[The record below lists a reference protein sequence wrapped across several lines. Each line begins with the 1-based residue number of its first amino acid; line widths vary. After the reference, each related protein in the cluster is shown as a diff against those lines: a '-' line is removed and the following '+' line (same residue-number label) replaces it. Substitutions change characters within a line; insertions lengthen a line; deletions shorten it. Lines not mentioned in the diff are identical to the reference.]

1 MKLGNVRRG
10 TTLVELLVAAV
21 FVGLCSAAM
30 LGAIGTSSRATSIAE
45 EKLIALTFAKNEL
58 DLARA
63 AANKGTITVGVR
75 NETPSNTGIKYPV
88 TVRTEVT
95 AVAGVADL
103 FLVRTRVRWESDTG
117 VEHSGSVTLETYVVT
132 NDL

>member
-1 MKLGNVRRG
+1 MLGNARRG

-21 FVGLCSAAM
+21 FVGLCAGAM
-30 LGAIGTSSRATSIAE
+30 LGAIGTASRATSVAE
-45 EKLIALTFAKNEL
+45 EKLIALTLAKNEL

-63 AANKGTITVGVR
+63 AASKGTLTAGTT
-75 NETPSNTGIKYPV
+75 NTTPSNTGIKYPV

-95 AVAGVADL
+95 AVGGVVDL
-103 FLVRTRVRWESDTG
+103 YLVRTRVRWDSDTG
-117 VEHSGSVTLETYVVT
+117 PEHSGKVILETYVVT